1 MIALT
6 NPRFE
11 ERIRNGHQRNYGCW
25 NKFKID
31 PSYTED
37 QYWNDVIAQG
47 SILIEQLEC
56 RG

>member
-1 MIALT
+1 MIALA

-37 QYWNDVIAQG
+37 QYWNDVIAHG